1 MRKLLFSL
9 VVLLALGVAQPVAAA
24 TSNVRIT
31 STGFSPQRVTIK
43 TGDSVKWT
51 NRDTKSHQVVA
62 NNGAFVSPILA
73 PGRTYTKRFT
83 ASGTYRY
90 HDGLYPSRT
99 GRVVV
104 TGPPPSVS
112 IAATAGV
119 IRYGQRILLAGVVS
133 SHEANQTV
141 ILFWQPYP
149 QGSFSELTRVLT
161 TTGGAWSVF
170 VAPKVL
176 TFYMA
181 RWSGKQSQ
189 TLTIG
194 VQPALSLLKRPDGR
208 FFTRA
213 KAATSYAGHF
223 VFVQRLTR
231 FGEWVKIA
239 KFKLGTRSARIF
251 ALRLP
256 RGRLSRIRIFMTV
269 NQAGPGYLAGFSNV
283 VAVRR

>member
-9 VVLLALGVAQPVAAA
+9 VVLLALAVAQPVAAA

-31 STGFSPQRVTIK
+31 GTGFSPQRVTIK
-43 TGDSVKWT
+43 TGDSVRWV
-51 NRDTKSHQVVA
+51 NRDTKNHQVVA

-73 PGRTYTKRFT
+73 PGRAYTKRFT

-99 GRVVV
+99 GTVVV

-112 IAATAGV
+112 ATATAGV
-119 IRYGQRILLAGVVS
+119 IRYGQRIVLSGVVS
-133 SHEANQTV
+133 SHQANQTV
-141 ILFWQPYP
+141 ILYWQPYP

-161 TTGGAWSVF
+161 TAGGAWSVF
-170 VAPKVL
+170 VTPKVL
-176 TFYMA
+176 TFYMV

-194 VQPALSLLKRPDGR
+194 VTPALSLLKRPDGR

-213 KAATSYAGHF
+213 RAGVSYAGHF
-223 VFVQRLTR
+223 VYVQRLTA

-239 KFKLGTRSARIF
+239 KYKLGRRSGRIF
-251 ALRLP
+251 RLRLP
-256 RGRLSRIRIFMTV
+256 RGRLSRIRVFMTV
-269 NQAGPGYLAGFSNV
+269 NQAGPGYLAGYSNV
-283 VAVRR
+283 LAVRR